1 MRGIRNMFGFSSG
14 FGLLL
19 MFELWLKFWF
29 GFDGTLRVL
38 LSPIFFS
45 LTLNVLLSGSLSERW
60 GGIKIPNG

>member
-1 MRGIRNMFGFSSG
+1 MFGFSSG